1 MNSGSNGK
9 RNGSKWEND
18 VEFVDLKESEFNS
31 SNSGS
36 GNRKKDDDEF
46 WDVTFEEDGTLKEE
60 IRKEIELIKNE
71 NNVK

>member
-31 SNSGS
+31 S

>member
-18 VEFVDLKESEFNS
+18 VEFVDLKESEFSS
-31 SNSGS
+31 SNS
-36 GNRKKDDDEF
+36 RKKDDDEF

>member
-31 SNSGS
+31 SN
-36 GNRKKDDDEF
+36 NRKKDDDEF

>member
-1 MNSGSNGK
+1 MNSGGNGK
-9 RNGSKWEND
+9 RNSSKWEND
-18 VEFVDLKESEFNS
+18 VEFVDLKESEFSS
-31 SNSGS
+31 SNS
-36 GNRKKDDDEF
+36 RKKDDDEF

>member
-1 MNSGSNGK
+1 MNSGGNGK
-9 RNGSKWEND
+9 RNSSKWEND
-18 VEFVDLKESEFNS
+18 VEFVDLKESEFS
-31 SNSGS
+31 SSGS
-36 GNRKKDDDEF
+36 GKKDDDEF

>member
-1 MNSGSNGK
+1 MNSGGNGK
-9 RNGSKWEND
+9 RNSSKWEND
-18 VEFVDLKESEFNS
+18 VEFADLKESEFSSS
-31 SNSGS
+31 SNS
-36 GNRKKDDDEF
+36 RKKDDDEF

>member
-1 MNSGSNGK
+1 MNSGGNGK
-9 RNGSKWEND
+9 RNSSKWEND
-18 VEFVDLKESEFNS
+18 VEFVDLKESEFS
-31 SNSGS
+31 S
-36 GNRKKDDDEF
+36 GNSRKKDDDEF